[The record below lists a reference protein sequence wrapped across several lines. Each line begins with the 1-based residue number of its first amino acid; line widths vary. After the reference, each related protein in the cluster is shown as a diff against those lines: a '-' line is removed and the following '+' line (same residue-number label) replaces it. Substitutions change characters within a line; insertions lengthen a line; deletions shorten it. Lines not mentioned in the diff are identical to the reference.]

1 MIGADADADTETNT
15 GKKRGIRG
23 TADNYTADQIE
34 VLEGLEAVRRHPGM
48 YIGGTDDRA
57 LHHLFAEILDNSID
71 EAVAGYATKI
81 AVVLHD
87 DGSVEIVDN
96 GRGIPFDPHPKFKNK
111 SALEVIF
118 TTLHAGGKFSG
129 KAYET
134 SGGLHGVGSSVVNAL
149 SSWMTVEVARDKR
162 AKAMTFR
169 EGAPGRLED
178 RGTTS
183 NRRGTS
189 VRFLP
194 DAKIF
199 GPNARFAPDRLF
211 RMTRSKAF
219 LEKGVEIRW
228 NCAPSL
234 IGDDDDTPHKAILS
248 FPGGIKDYLESE
260 VDGLTRTVEAMFHG
274 ESKWTNEQGQN
285 ARMEWAIVW
294 TEDPDGGLAS
304 FCNTIPTPEGGTH
317 ETGLRAGLT
326 RSIRSFG
333 EMVGHKKIKDIAAD
347 DVLGGAQV
355 ILSVFIPSPAFSN
368 QTKEKL
374 VTPGTS
380 KYVETEIKD
389 HFDNWLG
396 ADASAAKKLL
406 EAIIERSEERL
417 RRRKD
422 KDLKR
427 QSATRKLRLPGKLA
441 DCSKSSRED
450 TELFIVEGDSAGGSA
465 KQARRRE
472 NQAIL
477 PLRGKIL
484 NVASASEDKL
494 RANVELNDLLLAMG
508 VRMGKHFDLDDLRY
522 ERIIIMTDADV
533 DGAHI
538 ASLLMT
544 FFYQQLPGLIQSGR
558 LFLAAPPL
566 YRLSQSGKTLY
577 ARDDTHKEQLVAQEF
592 RAGSKVDI
600 SRFKGLGEMS
610 ANQLKET
617 TMDPG
622 TRTLLRVTLPDSAAF
637 TNSDF
642 RAVPKVPAD
651 LVDALMGKKPD
662 GRFQFIQ
669 ANAAF
674 ANDLDV

>member
-1 MIGADADADTETNT
+1 MSTEDKNAAT
-15 GKKRGIRG
+15 GKAAGVRGK
-23 TADNYTADQIE
+23 ADNYTADQIE

-57 LHHLFAEILDNSID
+57 LHHLFAEILDNSVD

-81 AVVLHD
+81 AVVMHD
-87 DGSVEIVDN
+87 DGSVEVVDN
-96 GRGIPFDPHPKFKNK
+96 GRGIPFDPHPKFKKK

-149 SSWMTVEVARDKR
+149 SSWMTVEVARDKK

-169 EGAPGRLED
+169 EGIAGKLED
-178 RGTTS
+178 RGAAS

-189 VRFLP
+189 VRFMP
-194 DAKIF
+194 DPKIF
-199 GPNARFAPDRLF
+199 GAKAQFTPGRVF

-228 NCAPSL
+228 NCAASL
-234 IGDDDDTPHKAILS
+234 IKEGDDTPEKAVLS
-248 FPGGIKDYLESE
+248 FPGGLKDYLETQVTDLGRV
-260 VDGLTRTVEAMFHG
+260 VDAMFHG
-274 ESKWTNEQGQN
+274 ESKWTDDQGRN
-285 ARMEWAIVW
+285 GRMEWAIVW
-294 TEDPDGGLAS
+294 TDDPDGDVAS
-304 FCNTIPTPEGGTH
+304 FCNTIPTSEGGTH

-326 RSIRSFG
+326 RSIRNFG
-333 EMVGHKKIKDIAAD
+333 DMVGQKKIKDVVAD
-347 DVLGGAQV
+347 DVLGGAH
-355 ILSVFIPSPAFSN
+355 ILLSLFIPDPAFSN

-374 VTPGTS
+374 VTPGAS
-380 KYVETEIKD
+380 KHVDGEIKD

-396 ADASAAKKLL
+396 ADAPAAKKLL
-406 EAIIERSEERL
+406 ESIIERSEERL
-417 RRRKD
+417 RKRKD

-441 DCSKSSRED
+441 DCSKNSRDD

-465 KQARRRE
+465 KQARKRE

-494 RANVELNDLLLAMG
+494 RANAELSDLLLAMG
-508 VRMGKHFDLDDLRY
+508 VQRGKNFDLDDLRY

-544 FFYQQLPGLIQSGR
+544 FFYQELPGLIESGR
-558 LFLAAPPL
+558 LYLAAPPL
-566 YRLSQSGKTLY
+566 YRLGQGGKTLY
-577 ARDDTHKEQLVAQEF
+577 ARDDAHKDELVATEF

-610 ANQLKET
+610 AGQLKET
-617 TMDPG
+617 TMDPN
-622 TRTLLRVTLPDSAAF
+622 TRTLLRVNLPDVASPKAPNF
-637 TNSDF
+637 K
-642 RAVPKVPAD
+642 AVPSMPSE
-651 LVDALMGKKPD
+651 LVEALMGKKAD
-662 GRFQFIQ
+662 SRFHFIQ

-674 ANDLDV
+674 ADDLDV